1 MLFGSS
7 GIRQMFDQRLLSLAP
22 IVGAAVAQNAKHIVL
37 GTDSRTSRDVLAH
50 AVISGLISNGADV
63 VYGGICPTPTVAFGA
78 GFADAGVMITASH
91 NPEPYNGI
99 KLFRSDGSSYTLA
112 QQKEIEEEVDHPSW
126 SSWNEQGS
134 FTDADLITP
143 HKEAILTSVCIPEDI
158 TIVVDCGNGAGGQIT
173 PKLFDES
180 GATVI
185 PVNCDPSGK
194 FARPS
199 EPLEKNLL
207 HIPRLMKKINAD
219 CAVVNDGDADR
230 MMAFDNL
237 GRYIDGDHLLM
248 LFAKYLDA
256 KQVVT
261 TVDASMAIEEIA
273 EVRRTPVGDSFVSE
287 ELISWGTFGGEPSGS
302 WIFPKHSLCPDGPYA
317 AALFAEISGE
327 WNVAEELDSMPRY
340 TILRDALETKN
351 AKEILTGLGA
361 DKPTDGIRI
370 SEENG
375 WCLIRAS
382 GTEPKIRC
390 TAEGRTKDDAKRM
403 LDAGMTRIRNAM
415 HQIKE

>member
-7 GIRQMFDQRLLSLAP
+7 GIRQMFDQHLLSLAP
-22 IVGAAVAQNAKHIVL
+22 TVGAAVAQNAKHVVL
-37 GTDSRTSRDVLAH
+37 GTDSRTSREILAN
-50 AVISGLISNGADV
+50 AVISGLLGNGADV
-63 VYGGICPTPTVAFGA
+63 VYGGICPTPTVAYAAAFS
-78 GFADAGVMITASH
+78 DAGVMITASH

-99 KLFRSDGSSYTLA
+99 KLFRPDGSSYTLA
-112 QQKEIEEEVDHPSW
+112 QQREIEVCVEHTLW
-126 SSWNEQGS
+126 SAWNELGS
-134 FTDADLITP
+134 LSDADLITP
-143 HKEAILTSVCIPEDI
+143 HKESILSNVSIPENL
-158 TIVVDCGNGAGGQIT
+158 TVVVDCGNGAGGQIT
-173 PKLFDES
+173 PKIFEES
-180 GATVI
+180 GTTVVPI
-185 PVNCDPSGK
+185 NCDPSGK

-207 HIPRLMKKINAD
+207 HIPKLMKKINAS

-256 KQVVT
+256 KKVVT

-273 EVRRTPVGDSFVSE
+273 EVHRTPVGDSFVSE

-327 WNVAEELDSMPRY
+327 WNVAEELDTMPRY
-340 TILRDALETKN
+340 TILRDALETPN
-351 AKEILTGLGA
+351 RNEILSELGT

-370 SEENG
+370 TEENG

-390 TAEGRTKDDAKRM
+390 TAEGKTKEDAKHM
-403 LDAGMTRIRNAM
+403 LDKGMTRIRNAM
-415 HQIKE
+415 HGIKE